1 MKREIKFRGRRIDN
15 GEWVYGYL
23 VVDPKGQCKIYWQP
37 FQAATSN
44 TYHIIDPETVGQYT
58 GLKDKNGVEIYEGDI
73 VYDSVGKCIYLFR
86 FGTITHTVKSK
97 LTGGFNDVK
106 FTGFYVDIPKAGNE
120 LLLWEQVKE
129 AEIEVIGNIY
139 ENPEL
144 L

>member
-23 VVDPKGQCKIYWQP
+23 VVDPKGQCKIYWKP

-58 GLKDKNGVEIYEGDI
+58 GLKDKNGVEVYEN
-73 VYDSVGKCIYLFR
+73 DSVKWITVSDKVRTVEFLRGCFCITW
-86 FGTITHTVKSK
+86 GTNSGEKIVNDLSEITVS
-97 LTGGFNDVK
+97 
-106 FTGFYVDIPKAGNE
+106 E
-120 LLLWEQVKE
+120 
-129 AEIEVIGNIY
+129 EIEVIGNVF

>member
-37 FQAATSN
+37 FQAATGN

-58 GLKDKNGVEIYEGDI
+58 GLKDKNGVEIYEWDI
-73 VYDSVGKCIYLFR
+73 ILSRDGYAPLRNRTVIFDSGSFMLHDKALNAANYVLWYFR
-86 FGTITHTVKSK
+86 P
-97 LTGGFNDVK
+97 D
-106 FTGFYVDIPKAGNE
+106 
-120 LLLWEQVKE
+120 Q
-129 AEIEVIGNIY
+129 IEVIGNVF